1 MTWDVYLWKST
12 ILAVVITFM
21 IGMFTSGVNSLNA
34 YIAGYSL
41 LIITILGILI
51 QLIKTPVT
59 NKEGNSMLIVIWN
72 ILLQGGPFFIILAII
87 GMMLYLLIS
96 YKNPIM
102 NNQVS
107 NSFNTFSNITLLFI
121 FILVYFIYSQ
131 VMCDGAACGGDS
143 GKIDKVT
150 NSILYL
156 ISVFAVLSTAIVYTI
171 LTFYR
176 TDGFQ
181 MLKKNSENVEFNYLL

>member
-12 ILAVVITFM
+12 IFAVVITFM
-21 IGMFTSGVNSLNA
+21 IGMFTTGVNSLNA
-34 YIAGYSL
+34 SIAGYSL

-51 QLIKTPVT
+51 QLVRKPVS
-59 NKEGNSMLIVIWN
+59 NKEGNSMLMVTWN

-96 YKNPIM
+96 YKKPII

-107 NSFNTFSNITLLFI
+107 NSFNTFSNITLFLI
-121 FILVYFIYSQ
+121 IILIYFIYSQ
-131 VMCDGAACGGDS
+131 VMCDGPDCGGDS
-143 GKIDKVT
+143 GKVDKVT
-150 NSILYL
+150 NSLLYL
-156 ISVFAVLSTAIVYTI
+156 IAVFAMLSTAIVYTI

-181 MLKKNSENVEFNYLL
+181 LLKKNSENVEFNYLL